1 MVSHFQSHSFSGVT
15 SPDFYADCIERNYL
29 KVASNVSAC
38 LATRCILSQPHGCIP
53 PWLRHI
59 AAISARQR
67 RESVKNSCEI
77 KRHEIL
83 ISQQE
88 KSEARQNHTF
98 QKARHT
104 TKSRENCRWC
114 AYRPWNNNVYKRG

>member
-1 MVSHFQSHSFSGVT
+1 MPSHAV
-15 SPDFYADCIERNYL
+15 YL
-29 KVASNVSAC
+29 VSA
-38 LATRCILSQPHGCIP
+38 TRLHIP

-77 KRHEIL
+77 KRHKIL
-83 ISQQE
+83 ISQQA

-98 QKARHT
+98 QKRDTLPNQEKIVAGVPT
-104 TKSRENCRWC
+104 GPEITMYISEAKTVTITNLASQETD
-114 AYRPWNNNVYKRG
+114 